1 MPTFR
6 CLLACTTFGLLRS
19 FLRLSCRL
27 GCVWLVRGRVLVATA
42 CVSPWRGPPG
52 SRAWCWGSPVPSVL
66 PRRALLCSALCP
78 GVLACLARGRGVR
91 PFRALAVCLA
101 VRLCRLLLTCGFGHV
116 CFCAAARW
124 GRGACSC
131 FPHLAPCHLVLPF
144 AFGRS
149 LRSPWWP
156 ILPLSGLSVCFS
168 SRLFARHLFL
178 ALHARHLAVIR
189 LVLLPTSCLPV
200 VDWA

>member
-1 MPTFR
+1 MHYFWPTAF
-6 CLLACTTFGLLRS
+6 LPAVKLSGLAASGWFAGVFWLLRS
-19 FLRLSCRL
+19 R
-27 GCVWLVRGRVLVATA
+27 
-42 CVSPWRGPPG
+42 PWRGPPG
-52 SRAWCWGSPVPSVL
+52 SRACCWGSPAPSVL

-78 GVLACLARGRGVR
+78 GVQACLARGRGVR
-91 PFRALAVCLA
+91 PFCALAVRLA

-116 CFCAAARW
+116 CFCAVAHW

-131 FPHLAPCHLVLPF
+131 FPHLAPCHLVLSF

-168 SRLFARHLFL
+168 SRLFRKA
-178 ALHARHLAVIR
+178 
-189 LVLLPTSCLPV
+189 PV
-200 VDWA
+200 PCVCMPVTWR